1 MTEEEHLQLIEGKL
15 EKAIEGIKEEMK
27 LNDKDIAQLQE
38 LYWENYSDFDEYGY
52 EEYENRQQM
61 FNHANFRSRN
71 MKTLH
76 MYKRMQDSPYFAR
89 VDFVF
94 DGEDEPEH
102 CYIGIGNFAE
112 GKGSMPLIYDW
123 RAPISGLFY
132 DYDAGRASYVAPAGI
147 VEGEIVKK
155 YQYKI
160 KKGKLI
166 YAVESD
172 IKIDDDILKQALSM
186 NADARLKSIVST
198 IQKEQNSII
207 RNEKDKILIVQGGAG
222 SGKTSVALHRIAY
235 LLYRHRNDLM
245 ASQVLILSP
254 NDVFSDYISHIMP
267 ELGEEN
273 ISEMTFDDFAA
284 KELSDVA
291 ACERHYDF
299 LEDVLVHE
307 ESRPE
312 YAKARQ
318 EKLSARS
325 CKEFAEAINAFVFS
339 LEYELMDF
347 KNIKYKKLEKDA
359 DSIADLFYNKL
370 PDIPL
375 FKRMDAVREYVVDEY
390 TTLTGHEFDDIESAI
405 VKDKFEAMYRT
416 KDILVLYN
424 EFLESIGEEAVAT
437 AENERRRVGYEDV
450 YAMLYLKYL
459 LCGVGQGRQIKHLVI
474 DEMQDYSY
482 MQYCIIGWVFK
493 CPMTILGDKEQ
504 SVDSEKSDVLNFLP
518 EILGKDSKRIVLN
531 KSYRSTV
538 EITDYA
544 AAIAGINGID
554 GIDRHGK
561 APEKNIFD
569 NENKMYVA
577 VADRIDEELSAGK
590 YETIAVL
597 CKTQAEAEYVGDKIF
612 ENIKE
617 TEDDE
622 ESFKV
627 TVLNK
632 NTDRFK
638 TGVVV
643 APYYLAKGLEFDSV
657 HIVNADKTH
666 YYSDYH
672 KQLLYIGATRAL
684 HSLDFYGVGEA
695 CGLLP

>member
-307 ESRPE
+307 ENRLE

-569 NENKMYVA
+569 NENKMYAA

-597 CKTQAEAEYVGDKIF
+597 CKTQAEAEYVGDKIL

-617 TEDDE
+617 TEDEE

>member
-1 MTEEEHLQLIEGKL
+1 
-15 EKAIEGIKEEMK
+15 
-27 LNDKDIAQLQE
+27 
-38 LYWENYSDFDEYGY
+38 
-52 EEYENRQQM
+52 
-61 FNHANFRSRN
+61 
-71 MKTLH
+71 
-76 MYKRMQDSPYFAR
+76 
-89 VDFVF
+89 
-94 DGEDEPEH
+94 
-102 CYIGIGNFAE
+102 
-112 GKGSMPLIYDW
+112 
-123 RAPISGLFY
+123 
-132 DYDAGRASYVAPAGI
+132 
-147 VEGEIVKK
+147 
-155 YQYKI
+155 
-160 KKGKLI
+160 
-166 YAVESD
+166 
-172 IKIDDDILKQALSM
+172 
-186 NADARLKSIVST
+186 
-198 IQKEQNSII
+198 
-207 RNEKDKILIVQGGAG
+207 
-222 SGKTSVALHRIAY
+222 
-235 LLYRHRNDLM
+235 
-245 ASQVLILSP
+245 
-254 NDVFSDYISHIMP
+254 
-267 ELGEEN
+267 
-273 ISEMTFDDFAA
+273 
-284 KELSDVA
+284 
-291 ACERHYDF
+291 
-299 LEDVLVHE
+299 
-307 ESRPE
+307 
-312 YAKARQ
+312 
-318 EKLSARS
+318 
-325 CKEFAEAINAFVFS
+325 
-339 LEYELMDF
+339 MDF

-569 NENKMYVA
+569 NENKMYAA

-597 CKTQAEAEYVGDKIF
+597 CKTQAEAEYVGDKIL